1 MMMKIITMEQ
11 AVLPTNSNQDY
22 DYDDAVHDDDY
33 DDEDNHH
40 GAGNA
45 IVRRSQTAIESK
57 TMFVGLLM
65 LRMMIMRIM
74 IILRMRMIIMM
85 LRMMIIMIMIIL
97 RMMRMILM
105 MMRSERRRIIVIVTA
120 TYISGEAEGGLVK
133 VCWDH

>member
-1 MMMKIITMEQ
+1 MMMIITMEQ
-11 AVLPTNSNQDY
+11 AVLPTNSDQDY
-22 DYDDAVHDDDY
+22 DYDDVVHDDDY

-74 IILRMRMIIMM
+74 IIIRMRMIIIM

-105 MMRSERRRIIVIVTA
+105 MRMMKIMMILIMRMR
-120 TYISGEAEGGLVK
+120 
-133 VCWDH
+133 